1 MKKCP
6 YCAEEIQAEAVK
18 CRFCGEFLNK
28 VPAAKWYTRTPTVI
42 SAFLFVG
49 PLALPL
55 IWLNPRLSK
64 RNKVIITVIVLIVS
78 YFLGNLVVSSLKTL
92 SEYYRQIFSAIGT

>member
-1 MKKCP
+1 MAVKKCP

-28 VPAAKWYTRTPTVI
+28 KKAEPWYLRNLFI
-42 SAFLFVG
+42 AIAFFCVG

-55 IWLNPRLSK
+55 VWFNPRFKTPAKL
-64 RNKVIITVIVLIVS
+64 IITIVTLVLS
-78 YFLGNLVVSSLKTL
+78 YYLWIWFQQTFNTIL
-92 SEYYRQIFSAIGT
+92 EYYKQMQF